1 MKQVL
6 EENKFSIEEQMDLTK
21 LAIPNIIPAPIEK
34 APYRPKCSIK
44 PMILLFYLSLADGGI
59 WKYKPF
65 KTCAKS

>member
-34 APYRPKCSIK
+34 AIPTGQNAQSNP
-44 PMILLFYLSLADGGI
+44 
-59 WKYKPF
+59 
-65 KTCAKS
+65 